1 MMSGRML
8 TKEPGVEDILY
19 ARVQYY
25 RMYKYVCTLHLQVN
39 FRTHL
44 AVWDNVTYPNGQ
56 PHRN

>member
-1 MMSGRML
+1 ML

-19 ARVQYY
+19 ARVQYC
-25 RMYKYVCTLHLQVN
+25 RMYEYVCTLHLQVN